1 MPASIQEK
9 VYIHSKN
16 VKSRLF
22 GIFKNLPGYI
32 VSRSICTLRPVT
44 VGCTTCV
51 QLLVETFRILFNQT
65 RRIVY

>member
-22 GIFKNLPGYI
+22 GIFKKPTGVHCFKVHMHFTDGYSWLYNLCITAG
-32 VSRSICTLRPVT
+32 
-44 VGCTTCV
+44 
-51 QLLVETFRILFNQT
+51 
-65 RRIVY
+65 